1 MLEAD
6 KNTSQVEALLADAAE
21 HYCKTLRATP
31 AAISYLAQRGISG
44 AIAGRFGI
52 GYADAGWQSLGEI
65 FSQYS
70 ADTVEHSGLA
80 VASEGRRFDRF
91 RERVMFPIKNMA
103 GAVVGFGGRVT
114 GDSDQAKYINS
125 PEGPFFKKREL
136 LYGIHEAK
144 RAIEEAGYSIV
155 VEGYLDVVALAQA
168 GVEQAVGTLGT
179 ACSQIHVLELL
190 SIAPRIV
197 FCFDGDRAGRQ
208 AAERAMETVLPFA
221 VDVQSFEFVF
231 LPEGH
236 DPDSFVRKEGA
247 DGLYGAL
254 AGAVSLSRL
263 LQSKVVAGCDLRH
276 AEDRARCV
284 ATAEPYWKALPKGK
298 TRSELLAFCAQMS
311 GLTTD
316 EILGIWKH
324 HRNTDN
330 SSNIY

>member
-1 MLEAD
+1 MSEAD
-6 KNTSQVEALLADAAE
+6 KKANQVESLLANAAE
-21 HYCKTLRATP
+21 HYCNTLRATP
-31 AAISYLAQRGISG
+31 AAIAYLAKRGISG
-44 AIAGRFGI
+44 AIAGRYGI
-52 GYADAGWQSLGEI
+52 GYADAGWQSLAAI
-65 FSQYS
+65 FNQYS
-70 ADTVEHSGLA
+70 PETVEQSGLA
-80 VASEGRRFDRF
+80 VASDGRRFDRF

-136 LYGIHEAK
+136 LYGIHEAR
-144 RAIEEAGYSIV
+144 RAIEDAGYSIV

-168 GVEQAVGTLGT
+168 GVEQTVGTLGT

-221 VDVQSFEFVF
+221 FDVQSFEFAF

-236 DPDSFVRKEGA
+236 DPDSFVRQEGA
-247 DGLYGAL
+247 DGFYGTL

-263 LQSKVVAGCDLRH
+263 LQSKVIAGCDLRH
-276 AEDRARCV
+276 AEDRAKCV
-284 ATAEPYWKALPKGK
+284 STAEPYWRELPRGK
-298 TRSELLAFCAQMS
+298 TRDELLAFCAKMS
-311 GLTTD
+311 GMTTD
-316 EILGIWKH
+316 EILGIWK
-324 HRNTDN
+324 
-330 SSNIY
+330 